1 MVKLPIVGVRQIKL
15 PVSDLA
21 ISARWYADLFD
32 LELANE
38 FYEDDAV
45 RGVVLADHAAGFV
58 IGLRER
64 EYCASG
70 PVLDGFDVCAFML
83 RTAEE
88 MSTVIDRCAE
98 LGIEHG
104 DVHDRGDFGIAMD
117 IADPDGTVLRFV
129 AGAHTGPP
137 GAFAGIEFGSG
148 PPIIYDK
155 ARLRF
160 YISRPG
166 EATVLDVSARGRGLS
181 KPRCATA
188 RERGAFTRRPAGG

>member
-1 MVKLPIVGVRQIKL
+1 MKLPIIGVRQIKL

-38 FYEDDAV
+38 FFEDAAV
-45 RGVVLADHAAGFV
+45 RGVVLADHEAGFV

-64 EYCASG
+64 EYCASS

-104 DVHDRGDFGIAMD
+104 DVHDREDFGIAMD
-117 IADPDGTVLRFV
+117 VSDPDGTVLRFV
-129 AGAHTGPP
+129 AGAHTGRP
-137 GAFAGIEFGSG
+137 GAFAGIEFGPG
-148 PPIIYDK
+148 LPIVYDQP
-155 ARLRF
+155 RLRF
-160 YISRPG
+160 
-166 EATVLDVSARGRGLS
+166 
-181 KPRCATA
+181 
-188 RERGAFTRRPAGG
+188 

>member
-1 MVKLPIVGVRQIKL
+1 MKLPIIGVRQIKL

-38 FYEDDAV
+38 FFEDGAV
-45 RGVVLADHAAGFV
+45 RGVVLADHDAGFV

-64 EYCASG
+64 AYCASR

-83 RTAEE
+83 RSPDEIT
-88 MSTVIDRCAE
+88 TVIDRCTE

-104 DVHDRGDFGIAMD
+104 EVDDRGEFGIAMD

-137 GAFAGIEFGSG
+137 GAFAGIELGSG
-148 PPIIYDK
+148 APVVYEQP
-155 ARLRF
+155 RLRF
-160 YISRPG
+160 
-166 EATVLDVSARGRGLS
+166 
-181 KPRCATA
+181 
-188 RERGAFTRRPAGG
+188 

>member
-1 MVKLPIVGVRQIKL
+1 VKLPIVGVRQIKL

-21 ISARWYADLFD
+21 VSARWYVDLFD

-38 FYEDDAV
+38 FFEDGAV
-45 RGVVLADHAAGFV
+45 RGVVLADHEAGFV

-64 EYCASG
+64 TYSASG
-70 PVLDGFDVCAFML
+70 PDLDGFDVCAFML
-83 RTAEE
+83 RTPAE

-129 AGAHTGPP
+129 AGPHTGPP
-137 GAFAGIEFGSG
+137 GEFAGVEFGQG
-148 PPIIYDK
+148 PPIIYDRP
-155 ARLRF
+155 RLDF
-160 YISRPG
+160 
-166 EATVLDVSARGRGLS
+166 
-181 KPRCATA
+181 
-188 RERGAFTRRPAGG
+188 

>member
-1 MVKLPIVGVRQIKL
+1 VKLPIVGVRQIKL

-38 FYEDDAV
+38 FFEHGAV
-45 RGVVLADHAAGFV
+45 RGVVLADHEAGFV

-64 EYCASG
+64 AYCASS

-88 MSTVIDRCAE
+88 MSAVTDRCVE

-104 DVHDRGDFGIAMD
+104 DIDDRGDFGIAMD

-129 AGAHTGPP
+129 AGTHTGPP
-137 GAFAGIEFGSG
+137 GTFAGIEFGSG
-148 PPIIYDK
+148 PPIIYDQP
-155 ARLRF
+155 RIRF
-160 YISRPG
+160 
-166 EATVLDVSARGRGLS
+166 
-181 KPRCATA
+181 
-188 RERGAFTRRPAGG
+188 